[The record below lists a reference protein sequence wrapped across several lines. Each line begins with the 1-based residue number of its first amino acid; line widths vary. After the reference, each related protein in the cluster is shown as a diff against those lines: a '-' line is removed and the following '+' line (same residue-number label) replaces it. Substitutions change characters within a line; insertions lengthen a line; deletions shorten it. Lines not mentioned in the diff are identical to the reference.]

1 MFLEI
6 YIQVKDSLKQIG
18 SERNLTM
25 EFLKFLKNM
34 LKKTTKRA
42 YLDNGRGN

>member
-18 SERNLTM
+18 SERNLTL
-25 EFLKFLKNM
+25 EDSKILEEYVKEKN
-34 LKKTTKRA
+34 
-42 YLDNGRGN
+42 